1 MDPFSYAMG
10 LLAAQSVRRQFEDE
24 ASSSRIARTPR
35 SARRLKKFASLAR
48 RLATGK
54 GALVDEIEGRRP

>member
-10 LLAAQSVRRQFEDE
+10 LMAAQSVQRQFGDE
-24 ASSSRIARTPR
+24 ASASQVPRTPH
-35 SARRLKKFASLAR
+35 SARRLKRLASLAR
-48 RLATGK
+48 RLPRGN

>member
-24 ASSSRIARTPR
+24 ASASRGPRTPR
-35 SARRLKKFASLAR
+35 SARRLKRLASLAK
-48 RLATGK
+48 RLATRN
-54 GALVDEIEGRRP
+54 GAVPATERAGQ